1 MMNLKALSILIQGAK
16 SQGGN
21 MLRFYAIVVAILI
34 IALGLFYYKSIEQEN
49 ELLKQKNTQLMEA
62 QESLYHSINELEK
75 RRELELKTLHELEQ
89 NKNKISKELDKIKI
103 KIKENSTG
111 NIVKDFNKDLDEIF
125 TDNNY
130 SF

>member
-1 MMNLKALSILIQGAK
+1 
-16 SQGGN
+16 
-21 MLRFYAIVVAILI
+21 MLRIYVIGVAILI

-49 ELLKQKNTQLMEA
+49 EVLKQKNSQLMEA
-62 QESLYHSINELEK
+62 QESLYNSIQELEK

-89 NKNKISKELDKIKI
+89 NKTKISKELDKIKI

-111 NIVKDFNKDLDEIF
+111 NIVKDFNKALDEIF
-125 TDNNY
+125 KDNNY

>member
-1 MMNLKALSILIQGAK
+1 
-16 SQGGN
+16 
-21 MLRFYAIVVAILI
+21 MLRIYVIGVAILI

-49 ELLKQKNTQLMEA
+49 KVLKQKNSQLMEA
-62 QESLYHSINELEK
+62 QESLYNSIQELEK

-89 NKNKISKELDKIKI
+89 NKTKISKELDKIKI

-111 NIVKDFNKDLDEIF
+111 NIVKDFNKALDEIF
-125 TDNNY
+125 KDNNY

>member
-1 MMNLKALSILIQGAK
+1 
-16 SQGGN
+16 
-21 MLRFYAIVVAILI
+21 MLRFYAIAVAILI
-34 IALGLFYYKSIEQEN
+34 IALGLFYYKTIEKEN

-89 NKNKISKELDKIKI
+89 NKTKISKELDKIKI

-111 NIVKDFNKDLDEIF
+111 NIVKDFNKALDEIF
-125 TDNNY
+125 KDNNY

>member
-1 MMNLKALSILIQGAK
+1 MMSLGALYILIQGAK

-49 ELLKQKNTQLMEA
+49 EALKQKNSQLMEA
-62 QESLYHSINELEK
+62 QESLYNSIQELEK
-75 RRELELKTLHELEQ
+75 RRELELKKLHELEQ
-89 NKNKISKELDKIKI
+89 NKTKISKELDKIKD
-103 KIKENSTG
+103 KIKQNPSG
-111 NIVKDFNKDLDEIF
+111 NIVVDFNKALNEIF
-125 TDNNY
+125 KDNNY